1 MENLLLTSLTTPEIR
16 QLFKEELESYFEKNP
31 ILISSERP
39 KYVDVNGAAK
49 ILSKSPNAIRV
60 QVSLGNLKS
69 FKKGSRNYFD
79 VEYLESW
86 LAGKQI
92 EI

>member
-16 QLFKEELESYFEKNP
+16 QLFKEELEKYFEQNP
-31 ILISSERP
+31 ISNTSEKL
-39 KYVDVNGAAK
+39 KYVDINGAAK

-69 FKKGSRNYFD
+69 FKKGSRNYFEVD
-79 VEYLESW
+79 YLENW
-86 LAGKQI
+86 LAGKNLGT
-92 EI
+92 